1 MNIIPSSPRNASP
14 AIAGVAL
21 IYINMRLPGCAYL
34 NRSAGSL
41 RNVPA
46 ALAEAAAL
54 LQLGA
59 SVVGL
64 SLGAEA
70 RAKPAPDREFVG
82 LMKFLFTYFPQPSVR
97 DTDHEQW
104 DLAGRSDGSK

>member
-14 AIAGVAL
+14 ALAGVAL

-46 ALAEAAAL
+46 ALAESAAL

-59 SVVGL
+59 SRRVVAG
-64 SLGAEA
+64 
-70 RAKPAPDREFVG
+70 
-82 LMKFLFTYFPQPSVR
+82 
-97 DTDHEQW
+97 
-104 DLAGRSDGSK
+104 GRSRRQAGTGP